1 MSLIK
6 TNNRTLDGNQ
16 GRRNLIINGA
26 MQVAQRDTSFS
37 TGTSGAYTLDR
48 WQVLPG
54 SSANFDATITQDTTV
69 PDTEGFT
76 NSLKIAVDSVISY
89 TSGQNNCFVQKLE
102 KYSVQ
107 HLRYGTSNAKSV
119 TLSFWVRSNVT
130 GTYNLQIQTNQSSS
144 TEADKYSYVT
154 DWNVSTADTWEKKT
168 ITIPGNT
175 AQSFNQGV
183 RDEAFRVVFHFGGD
197 SDDNVSTLDQW
208 FQSGA
213 YKNTAN
219 LDNLFSDASNEL
231 YLTGLQLEVGSVPS
245 DFEHLLYG
253 EELSLCQRYYFETN
267 KITGQVANASNAIFQ
282 GLFRT
287 EMRTRPTVSG
297 GPYTIWQMTVAGS
310 KTQSSANNNADTN
323 QNNRQS
329 FNIQCGNFSGLSQY
343 YPVGIASGGPIKF
356 DSEL

>member
-1 MSLIK
+1 MALIK
-6 TNNRTLDGNQ
+6 VNNRGQSDNL

-26 MQVAQRDTSFS
+26 MQVWQRGTSHANTTAVAYYADRWKHQNRQSSQTDIVLVENQDIGDGVMNVYKITVDTPPTDTNLLVNQFIEDGSFTVLDKDITISWYARQS
-37 TGTSGAYTLDR
+37 TGSGVTT
-48 WQVLPG
+48 
-54 SSANFDATITQDTTV
+54 SANV
-69 PDTEGFT
+69 E
-76 NSLKIAVDSVISY
+76 VDSGVDY
-89 TSGQNNCFVQKLE
+89 
-102 KYSVQ
+102 
-107 HLRYGTSNAKSV
+107 
-119 TLSFWVRSNVT
+119 T
-130 GTYNLQIQTNQSSS
+130 GTGTNNNLTSSWQRFTQTFS
-144 TEADKYSYVT
+144 
-154 DWNVSTADTWEKKT
+154 VSGYTA
-168 ITIPGNT
+168 
-175 AQSFNQGV
+175 
-183 RDEAFRVVFHFGGD
+183 
-197 SDDNVSTLDQW
+197 SDV
-208 FQSGA
+208 
-213 YKNTAN
+213 
-219 LDNLFSDASNEL
+219 SDASLRLQIFFKGVSSLDVVEF
-231 YLTGLQLEVGSVPS
+231 TGVQLEVGTRATP
-245 DFEHLLYG
+245 FEHRSFA

>member
-1 MSLIK
+1 MALIK
-6 TNNRTLDGNQ
+6 VNNRGQSDNL

-26 MQVAQRDTSFS
+26 MQVWQRGTSHANTTAVAYYADRWKHQNRQSSQTDIVLVENQDIGDGVMNVYKITVDTPPTDTNLLVNQFIENGSFTVLDKDITISWYARQS
-37 TGTSGAYTLDR
+37 TGSGVTT
-48 WQVLPG
+48 
-54 SSANFDATITQDTTV
+54 SANV
-69 PDTEGFT
+69 E
-76 NSLKIAVDSVISY
+76 VDSGVDY
-89 TSGQNNCFVQKLE
+89 
-102 KYSVQ
+102 
-107 HLRYGTSNAKSV
+107 
-119 TLSFWVRSNVT
+119 T
-130 GTYNLQIQTNQSSS
+130 GTGTDNNLTSSWQRFTQTFS
-144 TEADKYSYVT
+144 
-154 DWNVSTADTWEKKT
+154 VSGYTA
-168 ITIPGNT
+168 
-175 AQSFNQGV
+175 
-183 RDEAFRVVFHFGGD
+183 
-197 SDDNVSTLDQW
+197 SDV
-208 FQSGA
+208 
-213 YKNTAN
+213 
-219 LDNLFSDASNEL
+219 SDASLRLQIFFKGVSSLDVVEF
-231 YLTGLQLEVGSVPS
+231 TGVQLEVGTRATP
-245 DFEHLLYG
+245 FEHRSFA